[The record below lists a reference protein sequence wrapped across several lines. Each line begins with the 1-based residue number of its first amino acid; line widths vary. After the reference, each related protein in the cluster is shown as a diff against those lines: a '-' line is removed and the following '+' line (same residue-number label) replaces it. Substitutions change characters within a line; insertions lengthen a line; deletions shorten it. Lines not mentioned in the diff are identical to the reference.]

1 MIVLETI
8 HGTGRGKTTNAI
20 GRIFSAF
27 MKKKKIFVIQFLKS
41 GKECGECS
49 FFNAFAETKWFS
61 IGEKGVFYDFKKENK
76 ELCRLYW
83 AIPKG
88 CILVSKMIFSNC

>member
-61 IGEKGVFYDFKKENK
+61 IGKVVY
-76 ELCRLYW
+76 
-83 AIPKG
+83 
-88 CILVSKMIFSNC
+88 